1 MCLGE
6 SSSWSKAVWGSLFL
20 AAVAVAAKRL
30 RCSRGEE
37 KLLVLEI
44 LFMGGY
50 HAFECLRL
58 ELLAESF

>member
-1 MCLGE
+1 M
-6 SSSWSKAVWGSLFL
+6 WRSLFL
-20 AAVAVAAKRL
+20 AAVAVAVAAKRL
-30 RCSRGEE
+30 RCSRGED

-58 ELLAESF
+58 ELLTEPF